1 MEHFHTYETEHEY
14 IEYFET
20 LLSELKVCILKASK
34 TSFPAMIRCLL
45 GD

>member
-1 MEHFHTYETEHEY
+1 MRYFHSYEVEHEY

-20 LLSELKVCILKASK
+20 LLRELKVCIIKSSK
-34 TSFPAMIRCLL
+34 TSFPAMIRFLL

>member
-1 MEHFHTYETEHEY
+1 MSQFHTYEIEHEY

-20 LLSELKVCILKASK
+20 LLSELQVCIIKSSK
-34 TSFPAMIRCLL
+34 TSFSAMIRCLF